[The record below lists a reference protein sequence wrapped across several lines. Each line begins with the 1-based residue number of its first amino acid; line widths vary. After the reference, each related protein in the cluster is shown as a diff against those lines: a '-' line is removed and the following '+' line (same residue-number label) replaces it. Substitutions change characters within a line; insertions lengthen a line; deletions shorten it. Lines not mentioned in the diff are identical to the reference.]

1 MRSALAVNLADRHEL
16 AAWRA
21 GPPPVR
27 IQKWVTS
34 PSAVTGTEPI
44 VLEWLLLT
52 PGDDMERVFRRRRP
66 PDVLLGGPLPSLDRL
81 ARAER
86 LLPLSASGLARYCVS
101 RRTDNGPADLGD
113 PRTDVRSLAWA
124 KRQLES
130 GRWSEGYARLVDI
143 AGHSPRIGRHT
154 GLEQGVRREHG
165 IVVSPSDPLLAEG
178 VGVLAT
184 SRDPALAKEFVRF
197 LLETDQAELAR
208 PSGATDG
215 ASDSDFELLLA
226 DLLGATLVDAQ
237 DELWAAW
244 KVLERAGSPDRRTS
258 G

>member
-1 MRSALAVNLADRHEL
+1 MTWSECSGGADRRTFCW
-16 AAWRA
+16 A
-21 GPPPVR
+21 VR
-27 IQKWVTS
+27 Y
-34 PSAVTGTEPI
+34 A
-44 VLEWLLLT
+44 
-52 PGDDMERVFRRRRP
+52 
-66 PDVLLGGPLPSLDRL
+66 SLDRL

-130 GRWSEGYARLVDI
+130 GRWRQGYARLVDI
-143 AGHSPRIGRHT
+143 AGHSPRIGRHA

-184 SRDPALAKEFVRF
+184 SRDPALAKRVRAF
-197 LLETDQAELAR
+197 FAR
-208 PSGATDG
+208 DRPG
-215 ASDSDFELLLA
+215 
-226 DLLGATLVDAQ
+226 
-237 DELWAAW
+237 
-244 KVLERAGSPDRRTS
+244 RARSTFGRDRW
-258 G
+258 GF